1 MTATWATLTIVKDTW
16 LTLTKSPST
25 ELPDDQKR
33 HVLKND
39 KFTVSYERDEDFIV
53 FRVFL
58 EHSTWFVS
66 VSDVQIED
74 VGNSG
79 GSFHL
84 QSVGGETT
92 PEPNRNPAVGPE
104 AVGHNTTPEP
114 KPKP

>member
-74 VGNSG
+74 VGNSVVRT
-79 GSFHL
+79 
-84 QSVGGETT
+84 QSVGG
-92 PEPNRNPAVGPE
+92 VGGE
-104 AVGHNTTPEP
+104 GGETTPEP

>member
-1 MTATWATLTIVKDTW
+1 MPTYATLTIVQDTW
-16 LTLTKSPST
+16 FTLTKSPST

-33 HVLKND
+33 HVLKDD
-39 KFTVSYERDEDFIV
+39 KFIVSYERDADFIV
-53 FRVFL
+53 FKVFL
-58 EHSTWFVS
+58 EDPTWFVS

-104 AVGHNTTPEP
+104 AVGHGTTPERK
-114 KPKP
+114 KP

>member
-53 FRVFL
+53 FRVSL

-74 VGNSG
+74 VGNSVVRT
-79 GSFHL
+79 H
-84 QSVGGETT
+84 VGG
-92 PEPNRNPAVGPE
+92 
-104 AVGHNTTPEP
+104 VGHGTTPEP